1 MFTAKSDQRGSRKE
15 LRSTLET
22 KCPKLIN
29 PILFITHERRH
40 SYFPGDWWNTRKTW
54 RTFWA
59 STYKINLR
67 RLVILQKRIIRI
79 INKSH
84 FNAHIGPIFRDLGIL
99 KFDDIHL
106 LQLGQIMY
114 SCKNS
119 FLPPRFNNNFSQRN
133 QFHSYNTRNS
143 QAYRLPYCRTNTK
156 KFSPFFQGPKFFNSL
171 DNEVINSQSLSSFK
185 KKLKIK
191 LLSKYENSS

>member
-1 MFTAKSDQRGSRKE
+1 MKVAKSIGIISRC
-15 LRSTLET
+15 SFFF
-22 KCPKLIN
+22 PKTSLCMLYCSLAY
-29 PILFITHERRH
+29 P
-40 SYFPGDWWNTRKTW
+40 YFYYYKIV
-54 RTFWA
+54 WA
-59 STYKINLR
+59 STYKTNLR

-84 FNAHIGPIFRDLGIL
+84 FNAHANPIFTDLGTL
-99 KFDDIHL
+99 KLNDIHL
-106 LQLGQIMY
+106 LQPSQFMY

-119 FLPPRFNNNFSQRN
+119 VLLPRFNNNFSRCN

-156 KFSPFFQGPKFFNSL
+156 KFLPFFQGLKFFNSL

-185 KKLKIK
+185 KKT
-191 LLSKYENSS
+191 ED